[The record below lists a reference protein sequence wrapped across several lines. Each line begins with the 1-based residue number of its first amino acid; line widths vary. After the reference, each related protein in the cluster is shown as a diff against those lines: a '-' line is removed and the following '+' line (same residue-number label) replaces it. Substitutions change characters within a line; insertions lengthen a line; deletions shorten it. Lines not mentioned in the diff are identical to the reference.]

1 MRISDLSSDVCSSD
15 LRRERDTGIEHVVA
29 FHRSFGER
37 PPAATDFEQP
47 ASRTQVEPIE
57 DRIDFCPLCI
67 LERLPRI
74 GEQRARI
81 IHVMI
86 EPQAIEIIAQNIMC
100 LDDSLGTAAVV
111 AIVRMDRPVPPAP
124 RPPTPPALHPT
135 P

>member
-15 LRRERDTGIEHVVA
+15 LRRERDTGIEHVVP

-74 GEQRARI
+74 GEPGARI
-81 IHVMI
+81 IHLMI
-86 EPQAIEIIAQNIMC
+86 DRKSAVEGKSVAVSVAFGGRRIIKK
-100 LDDSLGTAAVV
+100 
-111 AIVRMDRPVPPAP
+111 
-124 RPPTPPALHPT
+124 
-135 P
+135 